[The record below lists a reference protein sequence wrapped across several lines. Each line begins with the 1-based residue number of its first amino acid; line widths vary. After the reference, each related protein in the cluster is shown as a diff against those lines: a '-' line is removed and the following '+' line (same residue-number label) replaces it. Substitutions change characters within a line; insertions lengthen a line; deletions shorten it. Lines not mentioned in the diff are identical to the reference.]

1 MTVASRRIRLSF
13 PSLRAIVLCG
23 AALLP
28 WLASGI
34 AHAAVPIPR
43 PPSFDARGYILLD
56 HASGRVLAEQKA
68 DERMEPASITKLM
81 TAYAVFKALAEKR
94 LALDEPVTI
103 SERAWRAEGSRTF
116 VQAGTQVPVEVLIKG
131 MIVQSGNDATIALA
145 ERVAGTEDAFAQL
158 MNEYAKR
165 LGMNA
170 SNFTNSTG
178 LPDPNLY
185 TTARDIATLARAMIR
200 EFPQYYR
207 WYSLREFTWNNITQ
221 PNRNGL
227 LARDPSVDGIKTGH
241 TESAGYCL
249 VTSANRRSMR
259 LVSVVLGSSSMKA
272 REDASAALL
281 NYGFTFYETVRVKAA
296 GETILQPRVY
306 KGAVESIA
314 VAPARDVLVTLG
326 RGSAGN
332 LRTEATVRE
341 PLIAPLAVNAAIG
354 EMVVRDGADVIARVP
369 LFPKAAVAEGGLWS
383 RLTDGVALWFH

>member
-1 MTVASRRIRLSF
+1 MPVASRATRIA
-13 PSLRAIVLCG
+13 PVYLRSVALIV
-23 AALLP
+23 ALLGT
-28 WLASGI
+28 LFAAAVAS
-34 AHAAVPIPR
+34 AAVPIPK
-43 PPSFDARGYILLD
+43 PPNLDARGYVLLD
-56 HASGRVLAEQKA
+56 HASGRVLAELKA
-68 DERMEPASITKLM
+68 DERMEPASITKMM

-94 LALDEPVTI
+94 MALNEPVTI

-116 VQAGTQVPVEVLIKG
+116 VQVGTQVPVEVLIKG

-145 ERVAGTEDAFAQL
+145 ERVGGTEEAFAQL

-165 LGMNA
+165 LGMTA

-249 VTSANRRSMR
+249 VTSANRRNMR

-281 NYGFTFYETVRVKAA
+281 NYGYTFYETVRVRAA
-296 GETILQPRVY
+296 GESILQPRVY
-306 KGAVESIA
+306 QGAVESVA

-332 LRTEATVRE
+332 LRTEATVNE
-341 PLIAPLAVNAAIG
+341 PLIAPLAANKAVG
-354 EMVVRDGADVIARVP
+354 ELLVRDGNDIVARVP
-369 LFPKAAVAEGGLWS
+369 LFPKTAVAEGGLWS
-383 RLTDGVALWFH
+383 RLTDGVALWFR